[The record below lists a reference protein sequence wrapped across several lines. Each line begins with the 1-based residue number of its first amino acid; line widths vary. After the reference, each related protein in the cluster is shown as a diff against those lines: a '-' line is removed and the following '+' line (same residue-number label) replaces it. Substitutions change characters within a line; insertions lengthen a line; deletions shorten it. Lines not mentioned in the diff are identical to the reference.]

1 MLTAAQ
7 YKALKAWPDGQAVY
21 ITSKGGFSVTKLG
34 WLVCGI
40 YIFCGLLK
48 RGLVWTNTAGAAVK
62 LQPACDEAIR
72 EYEEA
77 QERRSKA

>member
-1 MLTAAQ
+1 MLRMSVDN
-7 YKALKAWPDGQAVY
+7 YWALKARPDGKSVY
-21 ITSKGGFSVTKLG
+21 ITSKGGFSITKLG
-34 WLVCGI
+34 WMVCGI
-40 YIFCGLLK
+40 YIFCGLLR

-77 QERRSKA
+77 HDGAI